1 MYGGTSIMKRIKPNY
16 FTAVHALVGGGVSGA
31 CVDGSISENV
41 FSDGQTPPTESAI
54 QTELSQQLAEYDA
67 QDYARARETAY
78 PQLKEF
84 AEAYTEKEIGGD
96 NTKWNEYVT
105 KYNKVR
111 TDNPKE

>member
-31 CVDGSISENV
+31 CVDGSISEYV

-67 QDYARARETAY
+67 QDYARNRKKEYPTVEELVVALYDTDDKSAIETKRAEVKAKY
-78 PQLKEF
+78 PK
-84 AEAYTEKEIGGD
+84 
-96 NTKWNEYVT
+96 
-105 KYNKVR
+105 
-111 TDNPKE
+111 P